1 MKLDQYSS
9 GRAAKKRG
17 AISAGEMTM
26 EATITKSMY
35 LLGKNLDE
43 EEFRKQFEI
52 SLAGERWFHNTSS
65 VDFTLVSAIPFK
77 ISAEL

>member
-1 MKLDQYSS
+1 
-9 GRAAKKRG
+9 
-17 AISAGEMTM
+17 M

-52 SLAGERWFHNTSS
+52 SLAGER
-65 VDFTLVSAIPFK
+65 
-77 ISAEL
+77 